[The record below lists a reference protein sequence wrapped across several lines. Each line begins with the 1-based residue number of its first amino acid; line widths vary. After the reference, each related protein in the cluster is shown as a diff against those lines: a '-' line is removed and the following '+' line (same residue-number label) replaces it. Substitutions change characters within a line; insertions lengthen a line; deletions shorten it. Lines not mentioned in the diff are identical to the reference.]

1 MQRHHRKMETQR
13 EDKPAEAE
21 GEAGCC
27 CEHRTLCAGLSSLAR
42 VWQSELLVKLP
53 LLDPPISWS
62 GPLVPLG
69 QEAGLSVMLPPPPA
83 PFSFRYLPHAGPGR
97 QARMSRRPRVPWS
110 SHGCVSGRYRLRTS
124 NLKIPKSEVLQI
136 VTLLDMIEKSLI

>member
-1 MQRHHRKMETQR
+1 METQR

-27 CEHRTLCAGLSSLAR
+27 YEHRTLCAGLSSLAR

-69 QEAGLSVMLPPPPA
+69 QEAGLSVMLPPHLLHFPSDICPMQA
-83 PFSFRYLPHAGPGR
+83 QGDRPGR
-97 QARMSRRPRVPWS
+97 AGGREFPGVVMVASQA
-110 SHGCVSGRYRLRTS
+110 GTG
-124 NLKIPKSEVLQI
+124 
-136 VTLLDMIEKSLI
+136 